1 MADMNQLHIAID
13 TKTKITKALESLY
26 DVTYYKEQSFFEK
39 VLLKDKH
46 YPDLYFFQGSV
57 NNKNLDFVENSK
69 FTIVNSKKIKEQILD
84 KKSYFDGDKIEVMY
98 PYLTNKIEYDK
109 EIKKS
114 FKKDNNIEKG
124 IFLLLFSGKD
134 IVKSGI
140 DKFID
145 IVLHLENKNYK
156 LIFDIS
162 SKDKEILVQKLEKSK
177 LSESS
182 LIFEDYKNQDE
193 LFIASDI
200 FIVPTRQQLFNL
212 SVLKAMYLKNVVF
225 VERNNAASEIID
237 SFSLILGQDDGSI
250 YFKVNS
256 LLGNKDEIKKIQK
269 ENHLVVKNMQ
279 FQRYVEE
286 LKDHINYHLDITV

>member
-69 FTIVNSKKIKEQILD
+69 LTIVNSKKIKEQILD

-114 FKKDNNIEKG
+114 FKKDNNIEKS

-134 IVKSGI
+134 IIKSGI

-250 YFKVNS
+250 YFKVDS

-279 FQRYVEE
+279 FQRYLEE